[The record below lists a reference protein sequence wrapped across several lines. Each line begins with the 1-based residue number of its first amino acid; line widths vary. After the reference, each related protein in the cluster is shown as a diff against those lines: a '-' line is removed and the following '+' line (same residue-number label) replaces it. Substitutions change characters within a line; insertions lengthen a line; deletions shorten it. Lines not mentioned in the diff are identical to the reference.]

1 MWVFAEPKFGGKHHL
16 ERRHGSLPSAAEWCS
31 AQLRPPPR
39 PRRRGARA
47 PRCPAR
53 ARPRRRGGAASC
65 HLQQPGSGSVWW
77 GPPRPRAEGKV
88 KKEIASKSLVLN
100 DEAIK
105 PPAHFTSQIGS
116 LMDYW
121 NELHIQ
127 TWAAIQMISSRCR
140 GSEHRDN
147 WRHSDQSEL
156 AVGSRDPDWPMRADL
171 LTRIRRWCW
180 ARRWWC
186 CRCSSRCPPSPRAL
200 SPAGCS
206 SCGCSCLHSTPAPAA
221 TLRCP
226 DLTHVKRDSRP
237 LGVVVDDLVVVVP
250 VHVLRGLQRLQCDT
264 RPNYYP
270 CQLITKTWKQDLTMF
285 VKFVQYSEKVQ
296 IRSLNAPTTLSN
308 MACMS
313 ALTSS
318 MMQTRE
324 MSPPAMA

>member
-53 ARPRRRGGAASC
+53 ARPRRRGGAESC

-206 SCGCSCLHSTPAPAA
+206 SCGCSCLHSTLQPAA
-221 TLRCP
+221 TQRCP

-250 VHVLRGLQRLQCDT
+250 VDVLGWLQGLNTELR
-264 RPNYYP
+264 
-270 CQLITKTWKQDLTMF
+270 WLTVSYQF
-285 VKFVQYSEKVQ
+285 
-296 IRSLNAPTTLSN
+296 
-308 MACMS
+308 
-313 ALTSS
+313 
-318 MMQTRE
+318 
-324 MSPPAMA
+324 

>member
-1 MWVFAEPKFGGKHHL
+1 
-16 ERRHGSLPSAAEWCS
+16 
-31 AQLRPPPR
+31 
-39 PRRRGARA
+39 
-47 PRCPAR
+47 
-53 ARPRRRGGAASC
+53 
-65 HLQQPGSGSVWW
+65 
-77 GPPRPRAEGKV
+77 
-88 KKEIASKSLVLN
+88 
-100 DEAIK
+100 
-105 PPAHFTSQIGS
+105 
-116 LMDYW
+116 
-121 NELHIQ
+121 
-127 TWAAIQMISSRCR
+127 MISSRCR

-206 SCGCSCLHSTPAPAA
+206 SCGCSCLHSTLQPAA
-221 TLRCP
+221 TQRCP

-270 CQLITKTWKQDLTMF
+270 CQVITKTWKQGLTMF
-285 VKFVQYSEKVQ
+285 VICRVCT
-296 IRSLNAPTTLSN
+296 IL
-308 MACMS
+308 
-313 ALTSS
+313 
-318 MMQTRE
+318 RE
-324 MSPPAMA
+324 GAN